1 MMKLYKVYMCL
12 ELVIG
17 RISKY
22 KLYEFN
28 NIDPI
33 IFVTADDPDDACF
46 KASAKLV
53 RILLKQNKK
62 NKKTLTFVKEILNDV
77 KIKRIEEA
85 NETKL

>member
-1 MMKLYKVYMCL
+1 MCL

-17 RISKY
+17 RIAKY

-28 NIDPI
+28 SVDPI
-33 IFVTADDPDDACF
+33 IFVTADDPDGACF
-46 KASAKLV
+46 RANAKLAS
-53 RILLKQNKK
+53 IIMKQRKK
-62 NKKTLTFVKEILNDV
+62 NKASLNFIKDILDDV

>member
-1 MMKLYKVYMCL
+1 MCL

-17 RISKY
+17 RIAKY

-28 NIDPI
+28 SIDPI
-33 IFVTADDPDDACF
+33 IFVKADDPDGACF
-46 KASAKLV
+46 KANSKLASV
-53 RILLKQNKK
+53 IMEQRKK
-62 NKKTLTFVKEILNDV
+62 NKATLNFIKEILSDV